1 METVLWFFFWF
12 CVYQAVASLMNMES
26 CLHVDTL
33 GVLVLLKCV
42 IRSGVRQGATE
53 PGKTRATPRRGR

>member
-1 METVLWFFFWF
+1 
-12 CVYQAVASLMNMES
+12 MNMES